1 MDVNLTPTIRYWDM
15 EAPRIAAHLQEIK
28 QSGLNSVGAWVPWAH
43 LESDRR
49 QSLRKFLKQAAQF
62 GLKARL
68 VVTPEVGVGYANGGI
83 PEDLLRKVE
92 NLARDR
98 TGQTIYS
105 CSPPNVHPLVN
116 LNSPPVF
123 QRYGHFLLRLAQEI
137 QEAIEEN
144 FESKIELVVGDSFFK
159 HYRTAGLPPEDHGDF
174 SPLFLQRELDFMQGW
189 TPAQAERTFCV
200 RALDFLAQRFER
212 SREVSVSGRNFFMRG
227 ASLER
232 LVEEIAGAEP
242 DPARIFQELRLARPR
257 CDGVWLEGLAALA
270 PKERSFLVSAALAFY
285 GDLWLP
291 IEDCLATSQSFR
303 QRMGQLR
310 ESLSSEDSRYERPV
324 LAIVQNRFAP
334 ARLTHALRAK
344 LEGALQL
351 RSSMIDL
358 KAEELRRIRIM
369 VVEEALLIE
378 YEQFQALVRRAREDG
393 ATIAFFRSSLCKRA
407 QAEMNLFDKFK
418 FNHGWRYEVTLF
430 PGGGHI
436 LVVDGQEHGGVSM
449 DTLAE
454 RLLAVGGVEKWC
466 TMSDACV
473 SRMTFD
479 PQTAV
484 IGGQALRE
492 RIIFFANPSD
502 EERRVKM
509 SFTRGLRFEGM
520 RLARAEGATPDP
532 LEAEEMEA
540 TIPALALVPPRVFFP
555 QEEQLG
561 FASSD
566 LPAANEEIGKPGAS
580 DGIREQ
586 LA

>member
-1 MDVNLTPTIRYWDM
+1 VQ
-15 EAPRIAAHLQEIK
+15 LQEIK

-62 GLKARL
+62 KLKVRL
-68 VVTPEVGVGYANGGI
+68 VVTPEVGVGYASGGI

-98 TGQTIYS
+98 TGQTIYA
-105 CSPPNVHPLVN
+105 CAPPNVYPLVN
-116 LNSPPVF
+116 LNSPQVF

-137 QEAIEEN
+137 QEAIEED
-144 FESKIELVVGDSFFK
+144 FEAKIELIVGDSFFK

-212 SREVSVSGRNFFMRG
+212 SREVSVSGRNFYTRG

-232 LVEEIAGAEP
+232 LVDEIAGAKL
-242 DPARIFQELRLARPR
+242 DPEKFFQDLRLARPR
-257 CDGVWLEGLAALA
+257 CDAVWLEGLAELT
-270 PKERSFLVSAALAFY
+270 PKERSFLVSSSLAFY
-285 GDLWLP
+285 GDVWLP
-291 IEDCLATSQSFR
+291 IEECLATSSSFR
-303 QRMGQLR
+303 ARMGQLR
-310 ESLSSEDSRYERPV
+310 ESLSVEDSRFERPV

-334 ARLTHALRAK
+334 ARLTLALRAK

-393 ATIAFFRSSLCKRA
+393 ATLAFFRSSLCKRA

-430 PGGGHI
+430 PSGGHI

-449 DTLAE
+449 DTLAD
-454 RLLAVGGVEKWC
+454 RLLAVGSVEKWC
-466 TMSDACV
+466 TMSDPCV

-479 PQTAV
+479 PRTKNTS
-484 IGGQALRE
+484 GQPNRE
-492 RIIFFANPSD
+492 RIIFFANPSE
-502 EERRVKM
+502 EERRVKL
-509 SFTRGLRFEGM
+509 SFSRGLRFEGM
-520 RLARAEGATPDP
+520 RMARAEGASADP
-532 LEAEEMEA
+532 LEADEMEA
-540 TIPALALVPPRVFFP
+540 TIPPLALVPLRVFFP
-555 QEEQLG
+555 EEEQM
-561 FASSD
+561 D
-566 LPAANEEIGKPGAS
+566 LQTGAS
-580 DGIREQ
+580 DGLREQ